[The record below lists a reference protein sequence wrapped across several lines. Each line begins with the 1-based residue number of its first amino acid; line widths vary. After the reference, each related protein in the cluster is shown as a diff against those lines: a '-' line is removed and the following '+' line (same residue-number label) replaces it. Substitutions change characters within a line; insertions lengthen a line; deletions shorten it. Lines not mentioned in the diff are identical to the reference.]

1 MRRWMLVALSVV
13 ILLPLLVVGGF
24 LLFFDA
30 DSFRPRLVEAVS
42 RATGREFAADRLAL
56 TPGLVPVVMLEG
68 ARLGN
73 VEGGSRPEML
83 TLRRAE
89 LRLALLPLIGG
100 RAEVRALTLEGGDLL
115 LERGNWNFAPR
126 RPEAA
131 PAPEPAAPQSQDGT
145 VLDIR
150 EVTLRDWVVTAG
162 GERITVPRARIAG
175 AGPGQ
180 PFDLTATL
188 VARGAEALV
197 EGRGGPGG
205 GRLSATL
212 PGARIS
218 AEARREGEGW
228 QGRLEAQAPRL
239 ADLSGLAG
247 RPLPPLTGV
256 SLRAEGGIVGGT
268 PRLAS
273 LEATAQGGALPEFT
287 LEGARLSMAAL
298 DGPARLEARGQFRGQ
313 PLVVTGEATPIA
325 FTEGR
330 PAPVALRAE
339 AAGGTF
345 AVSGQWPG
353 ALRLEGRAPEL
364 APVAALAGIALPPLR
379 DVALAARV
387 TARGTTGAVLEDLNF
402 NSSAGDLRGGLELAW
417 GGRPSLRGE
426 VQSNRMD
433 VDALTARAPA
443 QGAPAAQAAP
453 APAPAPAGPARLIPD
468 VPVNVSA
475 LRLFDSDL
483 RFRFGTLRWNG
494 TDYRDVSG
502 RLVNEGGRA
511 RLDPFQATVPGGR
524 LNLRVAADATAD
536 PPALQLAGG
545 GQGLD
550 LGALTRG
557 GPVQGRADLDMDLRG
572 QGPTSRALAATATG
586 HLGLAVTEGRLTGG
600 WASAV
605 GQVVPGAGGAVP
617 LSCGAFRWRLDR
629 GVARTEVLYLEGAPG
644 RAAGEGTINL
654 RDETLNGRI
663 SVDLRVAGVRVRA
676 PIPVTGTLLD
686 PRLESRGLVEGAL
699 AGDLGNQLERLV
711 PGLGGVLPNQAG
723 PSLPEC
729 GAALRIARGGR
740 DGPVPAPAAR
750 PADPGRNPASNPAPV
765 IENLLRGLLR

>member
-1 MRRWMLVALSVV
+1 MRRWLLVALGLV
-13 ILLPLLVVGGF
+13 ILLPLLVIGGF

-42 RATGREFAADRLAL
+42 RATGRPFSAERLAL
-56 TPGLVPVVMLEG
+56 TPGLVPVVVLEG

-115 LERGNWNFAPR
+115 LEKGNWNFTPTRA
-126 RPEAA
+126 EVA
-131 PAPEPAAPQSQDGT
+131 PAPTPEPTARPAEDGT
-145 VLDIR
+145 ALDIR
-150 EVTLRDWVVTAG
+150 EVTLRDWVVTVG
-162 GERITVPRARIAG
+162 GERIVVPRARIAG
-175 AGPGQ
+175 TGLGQ
-180 PFDLTATL
+180 PYDLSATL

-197 EGRGGPGG
+197 EGRGGPEG
-205 GRLSATL
+205 GRISATL
-212 PGARIS
+212 PGARVS
-218 AEARREGEGW
+218 AEARREGADW

-273 LEATAQGGALPEFT
+273 LEATAQGGALPDFT
-287 LEGARLSMAAL
+287 LEGARLSMAAI
-298 DGPARLEARGQFRGQ
+298 DGPARLDARGQFRGQ
-313 PLVVTGEATPIA
+313 PLVITGEATPIA

-339 AAGGTF
+339 AAGGTL
-345 AVSGQWPG
+345 AVTGQWPG
-353 ALRLEGRAPEL
+353 ALRVEGRAPEL
-364 APVAALAGIALPPLR
+364 APVAALAGIGLPPLR

-387 TARGTTGAVLEDLNF
+387 TARGTTGAALEELSF
-402 NSSAGDLRGGLELAW
+402 NSSAGDLRGNLELGWA
-417 GGRPSLRGE
+417 GRPSLRGE
-426 VQSNRMD
+426 VQSERLDLD
-433 VDALTARAPA
+433 VLTARAA
-443 QGAPAAQAAP
+443 AGAGAPAAQAAP
-453 APAPAPAGPARLIPD
+453 TPSPAPGGPARLIPE
-468 VPVNVSA
+468 VPVDVSA

-483 RFRFGTLRWNG
+483 RFRIGALRWSG

-524 LNLRVAADATAD
+524 INLRLAADAMAD
-536 PPALQLAGG
+536 PPALQVAGS

-557 GPVQGRADLDMDLRG
+557 GPVQGRGDLDMDLRG
-572 QGPTSRALAATATG
+572 QGRTTRALAATATG

-600 WASAV
+600 WANAV
-605 GQVVPGAGGAVP
+605 GQIVPGAGGAVP

-644 RAAGEGTINL
+644 RAAGEGTVNL

-663 SVDLRVAGVRVRA
+663 TVDLRVAGVRVRA

-686 PRLESRGLVEGAL
+686 PKLEARGLVEGAL

-711 PGLGGVLPNQAG
+711 PGIGGVLPNQAG
-723 PSLPEC
+723 PSLPDC
-729 GAALRIARGGR
+729 GAALRVARGGR
-740 DGPVPAPAAR
+740 EGPVPAPAAR
-750 PADPGRNPASNPAPV
+750 PADPARNPAPV